1 MPFLSFLS
9 QIYIYILVERSI
21 ELDISNRIGDAS
33 ATAATTIYPIG
44 DFSRSRIEIFHLIT
58 RMEKDGTKKL
68 KHLEN
73 VDTTT
78 NFLSNYGMYST
89 EFVTVIIIIIMMM
102 IIIIIIIIIIR
113 KLSQF

>member
-44 DFSRSRIEIFHLIT
+44 DFSRSRGNVIHYNFNTEQV
-58 RMEKDGTKKL
+58 MQPGTFLFRKK
-68 KHLEN
+68 
-73 VDTTT
+73 
-78 NFLSNYGMYST
+78 YSEYRNT
-89 EFVTVIIIIIMMM
+89 Y
-102 IIIIIIIIIIR
+102 
-113 KLSQF
+113 L